1 MANDNRPAIL
11 GIVEKAFGGTG
22 EKKQEIVGGDS
33 AAKGDYQTGKKS
45 SSKESLYQGKSTK
58 APGQSYSGSRKG
70 LRKPAA
76 APPPRRKP

>member
-1 MANDNRPAIL
+1 MADTNRPAIL
-11 GIVEKAFGGTG
+11 GLVEKAWGGSG
-22 EKKQEIVGGDS
+22 EKKQETVGGDS
-33 AAKGDYQTGKKS
+33 AAKGDYQAGKKS
-45 SSKESLYQGKSTK
+45 SSKESPSQGKSTK